1 MAVRTETR
9 PPISPYLGMAVGTLT
24 VSTAAIAIRY
34 AQKDAP
40 SLSIAAWR
48 LTLASLLLAPIALS
62 RHRDELAQLTRSELA
77 RATIAGFLL
86 AVHFAAW
93 IRSLELTSV
102 AASVVLVSTNP
113 LFVGLLSPFFLREAV
128 TRTMLGGILVAVA
141 GSGVIA
147 LGDAGG
153 GDAPLQG
160 DLLALVGAVS
170 VAGYMMIGRTL
181 RRRLSL
187 LTYIFVVYSVAAVV
201 LLTAAWLSRQPMS
214 GFAPQTYA
222 WFLYLALGP
231 QLVGHTSFNWALRYL
246 SAAYVTVILLSE
258 PIGSALLAWLL
269 LQEPPTGFELCG
281 GALILLGVAI
291 ASRAE
296 RG

>member
-1 MAVRTETR
+1 
-9 PPISPYLGMAVGTLT
+9 MAVGTLV
-24 VSTAAIAIRY
+24 VSTAAIVIRY
-34 AQKDAP
+34 AQRDAP

-62 RHRDELAQLTRSELA
+62 RHRDELARLTRSELA
-77 RATIAGFLL
+77 RATVAGLLL

-113 LFVGLLSPFFLREAV
+113 LFVGLLSPFFLRETV
-128 TRTMLGGILVAVA
+128 TRAMLGGILVAVA

-147 LGDAGG
+147 LGDVGG
-153 GDAPLQG
+153 GSAPLMG

-187 LTYIFVVYSVAAVV
+187 LTYIFVVYSVAAVA
-201 LLTAAWLSRQPMS
+201 LLTTVCLGRQPMS

-269 LQEPPTGFELCG
+269 LQEPPTGFELSG